1 MAVEAHHLHLIP
13 PQLIKNWETIQ
24 TSAQNANLCNTQ
36 MAFGIE
42 NLTPFYNCP
51 IGDPFAALFTTK
63 NTADSGLT
71 CNLSAPQK
79 RMREQNRGS
88 AENDQSS
95 TLSSHFPYSFL
106 GEDFFLEV
114 QRQQSEIDQ
123 FITRNMEKVRI
134 DLAESH
140 QRNKKRIF
148 IAVEEEMKKR
158 LKSKDEQIEKIE
170 RLNFMLQEKVKSL
183 CVENQIWRNLAM
195 SNEATANALR
205 TNLDQVLALVSNE
218 QRCELAEDADSCCD
232 SSEGNEG
239 VKDNKCRNCRN
250 CWEEEACVLLLPCR
264 HLCLCSKC
272 GSKLNTCPVCKANKS
287 GSVHV
292 NIS

>member
-1 MAVEAHHLHLIP
+1 
-13 PQLIKNWETIQ
+13 
-24 TSAQNANLCNTQ
+24 
-36 MAFGIE
+36 
-42 NLTPFYNCP
+42 
-51 IGDPFAALFTTK
+51 
-63 NTADSGLT
+63 
-71 CNLSAPQK
+71 
-79 RMREQNRGS
+79 
-88 AENDQSS
+88 
-95 TLSSHFPYSFL
+95 
-106 GEDFFLEV
+106 
-114 QRQQSEIDQ
+114 
-123 FITRNMEKVRI
+123 MEKVRI

-205 TNLDQVLALVSNE
+205 TNLDQVLAQVSNE

-239 VKDNKCRNCRN
+239 VKDDKCRNCRN